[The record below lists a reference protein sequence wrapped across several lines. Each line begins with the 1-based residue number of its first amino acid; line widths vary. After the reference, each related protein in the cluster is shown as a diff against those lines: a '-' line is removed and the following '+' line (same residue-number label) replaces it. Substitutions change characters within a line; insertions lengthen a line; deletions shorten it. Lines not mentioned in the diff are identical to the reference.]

1 MLIAQKIKKI
11 SLPDRPHTLPMLP
24 TENNI
29 KSLELWLLDTFSE
42 TTFNISAE
50 PLPQMSGKPQSFH
63 ITENAIP
70 YSANSPIPIPHHWKE
85 KAKQQLDKDV
95 ELGIL
100 RKAPIRRTHRM
111 VHENG
116 NCPQERWLTKM
127 PHRFSTNK

>member
-1 MLIAQKIKKI
+1 MLIAQKNKKNI
-11 SLPDRPHTLPMLP
+11 SLPHRPHTLPMLP

-85 KAKQQLDKDV
+85 EVKQQLDKYV
-95 ELGIL
+95 ELASCA
-100 RKAPIRRTHRM
+100 K
-111 VHENG
+111 
-116 NCPQERWLTKM
+116 
-127 PHRFSTNK
+127 PH